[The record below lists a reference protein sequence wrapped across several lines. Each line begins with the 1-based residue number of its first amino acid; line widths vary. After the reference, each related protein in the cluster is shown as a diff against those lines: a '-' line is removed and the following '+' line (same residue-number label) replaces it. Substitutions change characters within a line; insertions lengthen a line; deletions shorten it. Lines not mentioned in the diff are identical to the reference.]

1 MYMNGN
7 LSQESNISQVMLTFL
22 ATFLTLV
29 GIILVIAII
38 LYILKGVGLMRMA
51 KRGGIKKTAAWRLSQ
66 C

>member
-22 ATFLTLV
+22 VTFLTLV

-51 KRGGIKKTAAWRLSQ
+51 KRGGIKKTAGWRLSQ